1 MKKSALLL
9 VAFLMF
15 LGCQKEQ
22 RYTTSSPEID
32 IAKEHIQAY
41 EDGDWETWKK
51 QYTENS
57 KIYHNN
63 WDVARTSSEALNGHK
78 LIISRLSSYKY
89 LDEPMFFE
97 MIIDDNGKKW
107 VNFWAVW
114 QGTLK
119 ANNATLKIPV
129 HLSIN
134 YKDGKVVEE
143 YGFWDT
149 SKLVEAIDEIAI
161 EGDLSSELIE

>member
-1 MKKSALLL
+1 MKKLALLL
-9 VAFLMF
+9 VSFLMF
-15 LGCQKEQ
+15 IGCQKQ
-22 RYTTSSPEID
+22 QQYTTSSPEID
-32 IAKEHIQAY
+32 IAKEHIQSY

-51 QYTENS
+51 QYTANS

-78 LIISRLSSYKY
+78 LIISRLSSYEY
-89 LDEPMFFE
+89 LDEPIFFE
-97 MIIDDNGKKW
+97 MIIDDDGKKW

-119 ANNATLKIPV
+119 ANNTTLKIPV

-149 SKLVEAIDEIAI
+149 SKLIEAIDEIAI
-161 EGDLSSELIE
+161 EGDLSSELIK